1 MIVNRITLLGQKDH
15 GKSTVIGNLLISTG
29 SVTAERVKEARK
41 ISEQIG
47 KPFEPAFIMDSF
59 SEEREQGLTIDTTRA
74 DIAYNGRIF
83 EFIDVPGHLELMKNM
98 MSGASSGDVAVVV
111 ISAKRG
117 EGFTAQTRRHIF
129 IASMFGMRA
138 LIVAVNKLDY
148 MGYDERK
155 FQNICEMVR
164 DYLGRIGFDKPVEFV
179 PISAY
184 SSENL
189 IKKSKKMPWY
199 DGLPLMDTIGSFISK
214 YGEAPKGKSV
224 RILVQSIADGAS
236 DKVAFGMVYSG
247 SIKVGEKLRVQP
259 AGMTTAIKKIYL
271 KGLSAKSAPAG
282 TNVALELADIS
293 KVSRGSVLYGAAD
306 KPYSM
311 NRFEAKVFA
320 IKRLERETNGRI
332 HMKINNNDVPIRALN
347 VLRAISPVTG
357 SEEKSASISPSNS
370 GIIALQLKSR
380 YPVENFEECAELGRF
395 ALYEGNEFLG
405 IGTVR

>member
-1 MIVNRITLLGQKDH
+1 MIVNRVTLLGQKDH

-29 SVTAERVKEARK
+29 SVTPERVSEARK
-41 ISEQIG
+41 ISAQIG

-74 DIAYNGRIF
+74 DIVYNSKIF
-83 EFIDVPGHLELMKNM
+83 EFIDVPGHLELLKNM

-117 EGFTAQTRRHIF
+117 EGFTVQTRRHIF

-148 MGYDERK
+148 INYDEQK
-155 FQNICEMVR
+155 FCKICDMVKA
-164 DYLGRIGFDKPVEFV
+164 YLKEIGFERPVEFV

-189 IKKSKKMPWY
+189 VKASKKMPWY
-199 DGLPLMDTIGSFISK
+199 GGLPLMKAIDMFISK
-214 YGEAPKGKSV
+214 YGEVPKGSGL
-224 RILVQSIADGAS
+224 RILVQSVTESGNE
-236 DKVAFGMVYSG
+236 KVAFGMIYSG
-247 SIKVGEKLRVQP
+247 SLKLGEKLRIQP
-259 AGMTTAIKKIYL
+259 AGALTAVKKIYL
-271 KGLSAKSAPAG
+271 KGASVKAAPAG

-293 KVSRGSVLYGAAD
+293 KVARGSVLYGAEE

-311 NRFEAKVFA
+311 GRFEAKVFA
-320 IKRLERETNGRI
+320 IKSLHRETKGRI
-332 HMKINNNDVPIRALN
+332 HIKINNNDVPIKLLN
-347 VLRAISPVTG
+347 VLNSISPVNG
-357 SEEKSASISPSNS
+357 SEEKASTIRPNNS
-370 GIIALQLKSR
+370 GIITLELKSK
-380 YPVENFEECAELGRF
+380 YPIENFARCAELGRF
-395 ALYEGNEFLG
+395 AIYDGNDFLG